1 MMNEYPGIEEEKM
14 RAAVGKFGLTGKA
27 QIMPMQNLSDW
38 QRSRVIFAWLAWR
51 LPHLLLLD
59 EPTNH
64 LETIDSLT
72 KVPELEGLGF
82 MDDATGL
89 LENLVVCPSSQE
101 IKCVESI
108 AFSSFN
114 PPGYRRLLGD
124 LIYLDV
130 LTLEGQSY
138 YITEHTRG
146 FYINATTGNILEPR
160 SAKPAHKST
169 SLVGL
174 LRQISDKFKKG
185 FREVL

>member
-1 MMNEYPGIEEEKM
+1 
-14 RAAVGKFGLTGKA
+14 
-27 QIMPMQNLSDW
+27 
-38 QRSRVIFAWLAWR
+38 
-51 LPHLLLLD
+51 
-59 EPTNH
+59 
-64 LETIDSLT
+64 
-72 KVPELEGLGF
+72 

-130 LTLEGQSY
+130 LTLEGRSY
-138 YITEHTRG
+138 CITTHTHG
-146 FYINATTGNILEPR
+146 FYINATTGSILEPR
-160 SAKPAHKST
+160 YAKPAHEST

-185 FREVL
+185 FREVLERRASGHPFENAPSLLPLNPWLGVRPPPAHTRCLLKAIRA

>member
-1 MMNEYPGIEEEKM
+1 MSALQYMMNGYPSIEEEKM
-14 RAAVGKFGLTGKA
+14 CAAVGKFGLTGKA

-38 QRSRVIFAWLAWR
+38 QRSHVIFAWLAWI

-64 LETIDSLT
+64 LETIDSLAE
-72 KVPELEGLGF
+72 VPELEGLGF

-114 PPGYRRLLGD
+114 PPGYWRILGD

-130 LTLEGQSY
+130 LTL
-138 YITEHTRG
+138 
-146 FYINATTGNILEPR
+146 
-160 SAKPAHKST
+160 
-169 SLVGL
+169 
-174 LRQISDKFKKG
+174 
-185 FREVL
+185 

>member
-1 MMNEYPGIEEEKM
+1 M
-14 RAAVGKFGLTGKA
+14 
-27 QIMPMQNLSDW
+27 
-38 QRSRVIFAWLAWR
+38 
-51 LPHLLLLD
+51 LD

-64 LETIDSLT
+64 LETIDSLAE
-72 KVPELEGLGF
+72 VPELEGLGF

-114 PPGYRRLLGD
+114 PPSYRRLLGD

-130 LTLEGQSY
+130 LTLEGRSY
-138 YITEHTRG
+138 CITTHTRG

-160 SAKPAHKST
+160 SAKPAHEST

-185 FREVL
+185 FREVLERRASRHPFENAPSLLPLNPWLGVHPHQLIHISF